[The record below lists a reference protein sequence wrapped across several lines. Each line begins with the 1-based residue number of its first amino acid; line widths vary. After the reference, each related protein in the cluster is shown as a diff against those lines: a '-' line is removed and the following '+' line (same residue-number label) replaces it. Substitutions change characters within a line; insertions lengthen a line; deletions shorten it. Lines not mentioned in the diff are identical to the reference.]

1 MNIKNI
7 IWGAL
12 GALAFLAIL
21 GLVGADDFR
30 HEILQQVTYCDNVAA
45 GVWPDYKNES
55 QYCGEAYAALAEH
68 WPEYSGGLKNV
79 Y

>member
-1 MNIKNI
+1 MDIKNI

-30 HEILQQVTYCDNVAA
+30 HEILQQVT
-45 GVWPDYKNES
+45 
-55 QYCGEAYAALAEH
+55 
-68 WPEYSGGLKNV
+68 
-79 Y
+79 